1 MFIYS
6 VNQRWY
12 VHGQKID
19 ILKVPNNDYLL
30 MEIIQKVKGNKKG
43 VSSKSSV
50 AYIGSNFGLKPTLSF
65 KTFNT

>member
-1 MFIYS
+1 
-6 VNQRWY
+6 
-12 VHGQKID
+12 
-19 ILKVPNNDYLL
+19 

-50 AYIGSNFGLKPTLSF
+50 AYVGSNFGLKPTLSF